1 MGIGPL
7 AFAGGPPFFEVNMYR
22 IITPSDTITITID
35 NRAAPPQANMTL
47 SRDMPAPYVVM
58 ILSRLIV
65 GLMEG
70 VMRQLI
76 GGTVPTIPV
85 TEPRIEPSGKTNN
98 G

>member
-1 MGIGPL
+1 MS
-7 AFAGGPPFFEVNMYR
+7 R
-22 IITPSDTITITID
+22 IITPTDTITITID

-70 VMRQLI
+70 VMRQLVT
-76 GGTVPTIPV
+76 GSLPGTQHSTQ
-85 TEPRIEPSGKTNN
+85 PSAQPDGKNN
-98 G
+98 GE